1 MTEERHNGTPSRR
14 RAGET
19 RQALSRGFNVTSRPS
34 APAVPDTD
42 GVAAAAPAHEQG
54 TAEKKSKPALSK
66 YTALLDAD
74 TAAEFDALAL
84 TARRHLGRKV
94 DKSEIVRSLI
104 RLAADDASLRNQL
117 IALLGAGEGQQG

>member
-1 MTEERHNGTPSRR
+1 MTEERQDGKPSRR
-14 RAGET
+14 RASET
-19 RQALSRGFNVTSRPS
+19 RQALSRGFNLTSRPPAES
-34 APAVPDTD
+34 IPNDDVAP
-42 GVAAAAPAHEQG
+42 
-54 TAEKKSKPALSK
+54 AEKKSKPMLSK

-74 TAAEFDALAL
+74 TAADFDALAL

-117 IALLGAGEGQQG
+117 IAQLGAVKGQQG

>member
-1 MTEERHNGTPSRR
+1 MTEERHNGKTARR

-19 RQALSRGFNVTSRPS
+19 RQALSRGFNPTSRP
-34 APAVPDTD
+34 PAESVPDD
-42 GVAAAAPAHEQG
+42 DVAP
-54 TAEKKSKPALSK
+54 AEKKSKPMLSK

-84 TARRHLGRKV
+84 TARRQLGRKV

-117 IALLGAGEGQQG
+117 IAQLGAVEGQQG